1 MFIVKIIGRALGLI
15 GVLLWDLLFGRTPV
29 GQKVY
34 ASSSKSEPEPKSE
47 SQKAGHEVSEPTPK
61 AILIFVGCFLGTIFA
76 TMAALGFFYIRMYHH
91 RAATP
96 VPRAE
101 TSFKYAPR
109 AETSIARD
117 WDAINEQTSRHL
129 ATYGWIDQKNGIT
142 RIPIERAMEL
152 TAHEGLPARA
162 RKAPNFP
169 PPDQESRPVME
180 TEKSRD
186 VSKSL

>member
-1 MFIVKIIGRALGLI
+1 MFFVKIIGRGLAVMA
-15 GVLLWDLLFGRTPV
+15 VLFWDLLFGRTPRN
-29 GQKVY
+29 GKDLAPQPKP
-34 ASSSKSEPEPKSE
+34 EPESE

-61 AILIFVGCFLGTIFA
+61 AILTFVGCFLATILVI
-76 TMAALGFFYIRMYHH
+76 MAVLGFFYVRTYHH

-117 WDAINEQTSRHL
+117 WDAINEQTRRNL
-129 ATYGWIDQKNGIT
+129 ETYGWIDRKNGIT
-142 RIPIERAMEL
+142 RIPIERAIEL
-152 TAHEGLPARA
+152 IAHEGLPARA
-162 RKAPNFP
+162 GKPPTFP
-169 PPDQESRPVME
+169 PADQESRPVME